1 MAEVDRLLDDH
12 CDREIAEILN
22 REGCRTW
29 EGKPFNLKKVA
40 FIRSAYGLTSR
51 HDRLRRR
58 GLLTTR
64 EVADKFGVSETAVH
78 EWGRRQ
84 LIQKCYTDSLNRGLW
99 RIPED
104 QIILKGHGGRG
115 PHPAR
120 LAPVVPSGSEQ
131 GAV

>member
-1 MAEVDRLLDDH
+1 MAKVDRLLDDH

-29 EGKPFNLKKVA
+29 EGKPFNLKKVT
-40 FIRSAYGLTSR
+40 FIRGAYGLTSR
-51 HDRLRRR
+51 HERLRRR

-78 EWGRRQ
+78 RWGRQQ
-84 LIQKCYTDSLNRGLW
+84 LLQKCYTDSLNRGLW
-99 RIPED
+99 LIPED
-104 QIILKGHGGRG
+104 QTILKGHGGRG
-115 PHPAR
+115 PKQAR
-120 LAPVVPSGSEQ
+120 LAPAISSRSEQ